1 MKTFI
6 AVLCIALL
14 IAIKDL
20 PGLYRKH
27 RFKDMAVYIVILAFG
42 AWFSTIAGESK
53 ETWSPLSLIEMI
65 YKPVNN
71 LFSHLFNL

>member
-1 MKTFI
+1 MKAVI
-6 AVLCIALL
+6 AVVCIGLL

-27 RFKDMAVYIVILAFG
+27 HFKDMIVYIVMLSLG
-42 AWFSTIAGESK
+42 TWFSTFTAQAK
-53 ETWSPLSLIEMI
+53 ETPSPLILIEII

-71 LFSHLFNL
+71 LFTHLFHL

>member
-1 MKTFI
+1 MKALI

-27 RFKDMAVYIVILAFG
+27 RFKDMVVYIVMLAFG
-42 AWFSTIAGESK
+42 AWFSTIAAQAK
-53 ETWSPLSLIEMI
+53 ETSSPLILIEII